1 MLAVND
7 ELRADRG
14 GDRLAIESLA
24 NLLAVHLIRNASAL
38 RPPARRTDGAL
49 PRTKLHVVIEYIDEY
64 LDTDLTLAQL
74 AAAVHLS
81 AYHFAR
87 QLRAAARWP
96 FAVVPRY
103 QILYRQSPHSL
114 SSHVEAMREQS
125 LRVVERAFVSAP
137 AHPQGLRPRTLP
149 NLHRYLA
156 RIALTQEAGA
166 ESVEGARQSLAEA
179 LRLDPRLLLSPMTL
193 RLCVRWALARCISPR
208 AAERIAAVWRRGRYP
223 HRE

>member
-7 ELRADRG
+7 ETNALLRRA
-14 GDRLAIESLA
+14 
-24 NLLAVHLIRNASAL
+24 
-38 RPPARRTDGAL
+38 
-49 PRTKLHVVIEYIDEY
+49 VIETVGEFDPGLQAAEDWEY
-64 LDTDLTLAQL
+64 
-74 AAAVHLS
+74 
-81 AYHFAR
+81 F
-87 QLRAAARWP
+87 LRAAARWP
-96 FAVVPRY
+96 LAVVPRY

-125 LRVVERAFVSAP
+125 LQVVERAFVSAP
-137 AHPQGLRPRTLP
+137 AHLQGLRPRTLT

-156 RIALTQEAGA
+156 RIARTREAGA
-166 ESVEGARQSLAEA
+166 ESVERARQSLAEA

-223 HRE
+223 HSE